1 MKKLFYLCV
10 CAVLCGCGSAPT
22 VDIKYVPNG
31 EYNNPAHIEKVEKA
45 LNVLKESCPAL
56 FKRAASD
63 IKEATASFQTAY
75 PYQTDDYGWK
85 KQLEVNVKLKND
97 LKNIPSNYRAWGQT
111 LSFYMG
117 SGKQSGIITD
127 KRVTQEICGWEVSK
141 DGANMFYPAEGI
153 DL

>member
-1 MKKLFYLCV
+1 MKKLFYLCF
-10 CAVLCGCGSAPT
+10 CAVLCGCGSEPAPT
-22 VDIKYVPNG
+22 VDIKYVPDG

-45 LNVLKESCPAL
+45 LNLLKESCPAL

-63 IKEATASFQTAY
+63 IKEAKAFFQEAY

-85 KQLEVNVKLKND
+85 EQLEIDVE
-97 LKNIPSNYRAWGQT
+97 LKNIPGSKRAWGQR
-111 LSFYMG
+111 LFFFMG
-117 SGKQSGIITD
+117 NGKKSGIITN

-141 DGANMFYPAEGI
+141 DGANMFFPTEGI